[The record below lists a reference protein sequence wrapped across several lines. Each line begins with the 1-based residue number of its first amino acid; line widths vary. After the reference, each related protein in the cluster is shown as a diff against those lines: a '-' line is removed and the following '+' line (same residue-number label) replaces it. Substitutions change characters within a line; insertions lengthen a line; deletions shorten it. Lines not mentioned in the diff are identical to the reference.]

1 MSPAPRDNPNS
12 SAETEG
18 RKKADTPSI
27 IVPGPWLMFGSVAC
41 GHALDKVWWIGI
53 VKFIPMPYRVAIALV
68 LGALGCWVVFQAN
81 VVFRRLGTAFEPW
94 KPTSAIAS
102 ADIYSRTRNPMYQGF
117 FIMGP
122 GIAVVLRSDWGILLL
137 IPAALIVHYG
147 VVLREERYL
156 KRKFGE
162 SYLAYMAAV
171 PRYGWPFPRFAQGRP
186 KP

>member
-1 MSPAPRDNPNS
+1 M
-12 SAETEG
+12 
-18 RKKADTPSI
+18 
-27 IVPGPWLMFGSVAC
+27 
-41 GHALDKVWWIGI
+41 
-53 VKFIPMPYRVAIALV
+53 
-68 LGALGCWVVFQAN
+68 GALGCWVVFQAN
-81 VVFRRLGTAFEPW
+81 VVFRRLGTAFQPW

-102 ADIYSRTRNPMYQGF
+102 ADIYGRTRNPMYQGF

-137 IPAALIVHYG
+137 IPAALILHFG

-162 SYLAYMAAV
+162 RYLAYMAAV
-171 PRYGWPFPRFAQGRP
+171 PRYGWPFPRFFQGRS